1 MSLEAGEVLTKS
13 YSESRGMVEALV
25 DAGVVQPPSERVQTA
40 FVKLAKCRLR
50 QR

>member
-1 MSLEAGEVLTKS
+1 MEAGEVLIKS

-25 DAGVVQPPSERVQTA
+25 DAGVVRPPSERVHTA
-40 FVKLAKCRLR
+40 FVTLANCRLR

>member
-1 MSLEAGEVLTKS
+1 MLIKS

-40 FVKLAKCRLR
+40 L
-50 QR
+50 